1 MHMKRLLIAVALTS
15 SVLLSGVAAAKADT
29 TVTVTAA
36 NFASGGHLF
45 TSDTRGTGTGV
56 FVFGPAGAPIGSGS
70 FQLSTPDTNA
80 KVQLFTDVYSGTP
93 LSTIQ
98 GIGYST
104 YQVAPIGS
112 PAMVGLNIR
121 VDLNG
126 DTVPDAYMVF
136 EPYQDLGNAAIVS
149 GTWQNWDAY
158 RGGAAKWWIS
168 NGGSG
173 TGVGGCGQNTP
184 CTWNQILVNYPS
196 AAVREGISCGNATFP
211 KPVCPGSIGLNQGS
225 SNAGAISNA
234 DALYVTLGGVKT
246 IFDLEPTPDTTK
258 PSCGSLVVHRGAHDT
273 ADVTVSDAGSGI
285 ASITNF
291 TVTNGSASIPAFSPG
306 APSVAVT
313 ANKTVQGVNTHFE
326 FDVTDVAG
334 NTTHCV

>member
-1 MHMKRLLIAVALTS
+1 MRRLLVAVALTS
-15 SVLLSGVAAAKADT
+15 SVLMSGGVAAAKADT
-29 TVTVTAA
+29 TVTVTPADLA
-36 NFASGGHLF
+36 GGHWF
-45 TSDTRGTGTGV
+45 TSDTRGAGTGM
-56 FVFGPAGAPIGSGS
+56 FVAGPAVAPLGSGS
-70 FQLSTPDTNA
+70 FELSTPDTNA
-80 KVQLFTDVYSGTP
+80 KVQMFTDLYNGTP
-93 LSTIQ
+93 LAGIQ

-149 GTWQNWDAY
+149 GTWQNWDAL

-168 NGGSG
+168 NGA
-173 TGVGGCGQNTP
+173 GGCGQNTP
-184 CTWNQILVNYPS
+184 CTWNTILATFP
-196 AAVREGISCGNATFP
+196 AASVREGAACGNAMFP
-211 KPVCPGSIGLNQGS
+211 KPICPGSLGFNEGS
-225 SNAGAISNA
+225 SNAGAISNG
-234 DALYVTLGGVKT
+234 DALYVTVGGNKT
-246 IFDLEPTPDTTK
+246 TYNFDPTPDTTK
-258 PSCGSLVVHRGAHDT
+258 PSCGSMVVRRDSSPGGHDE
-273 ADVTVSDAGSGI
+273 ADVTVSDGGSGI

-291 TVTNGSASIPAFSPG
+291 TVTNGSASIPPFTPG
-306 APSVAVT
+306 AASVTVT
-313 ANKTVQGVNTHFE
+313 AIKSVQGVNTHFE